1 MRKLTAKEAQGLNSQ
16 GDNESTKEWI
26 NQTLHK
32 IHRKMVELFSIDFV
46 YFRDIKIIKQPEL
59 LKQLAKRMWSD
70 LKESGVAYSND
81 HIKQISDSL
90 SKNQVEGFFENFAF
104 YNPKD
109 ETLYINE
116 NVITNHPERVIPMCT
131 HELSEKLLSTY
142 LSKPHEVPTQVLNK
156 KYIEAK
162 KTNNIKKFYEY
173 LDMYID
179 TVFKSVFKEG
189 CCEAIALRTLRN
201 IGYGLDTASLEKELL
216 IGYSK
221 CIKLLFA
228 LESRRS
234 AERAKKAEMHLQ
246 REGCQSQEIYAENLV
261 KDLFKCSQIIKGLSY
276 YLGYP
281 LAKAVLEKYWIEG
294 VKIALEKNPPL
305 EAKYFATPENY
316 LALLEELQA
325 AKEQRR

>member
-1 MRKLTAKEAQGLNSQ
+1 MKKLTAKEIQGLKSQ
-16 GDNESTKEWI
+16 GDIESTKEWI
-26 NQTLHK
+26 SQTLQK
-32 IHRKMVELFSIDFV
+32 IHVKMVELFGVDFA
-46 YFRDIKIIKQPEL
+46 YFKDIKIMKQPEL

-70 LKESGVAYSND
+70 LKESGAVYSSD
-81 HIKQISDSL
+81 HMKQIFDSL

-109 ETLYINE
+109 EILYINE
-116 NVITNHPERVIPMCT
+116 NIITNHPERVIPICT

-142 LSKPHEVPTQVLNK
+142 LSTPPEAPTQVLNK

-162 KTNNIKKFYEY
+162 RTNNIKKVYEY

-201 IGYGLDTASLEKELL
+201 TGYGLETAPLEKELL

-228 LESRRS
+228 LESKRS
-234 AERAKKAEMHLQ
+234 TERAKKAEMHLQ
-246 REGCQSQEIYAENLV
+246 REGCQSQEINAENMV
-261 KDLFKCSQIIKGLSY
+261 KELFKYSQIIKGLSY

-294 VKIALEKNPPL
+294 VKIALEKSPPL
-305 EAKYFATPENY
+305 EAKYFATPEDY

-325 AKEQRR
+325 ASEQRR